1 MSAALKLIEP
11 CSSLIVQ
18 PTNYTATRFNF
29 FYAMAQSTFFPF
41 VNGDI
46 DFSFMHPRTIGLY
59 KLNTYEMT
67 KGILS

>member
-1 MSAALKLIEP
+1 MSTALKLIEP

-29 FYAMAQSTFFPF
+29 FYAYGPKHFFPF
-41 VNGDI
+41 VNVDI
-46 DFSFMHPRTIGLY
+46 DFSFMHPGTIGLC